1 MQYIIPILVF
11 VAIVSSLLI
20 LFGVGIGY
28 LLYALIPGMEI
39 GTGIVAGAI
48 FAVGLPL
55 LLFTSGMATEHSPSS
70 KYVIREEEEDEDED
84 DDEEDTIIHHVPPR
98 NISASRKRRRR
109 PPRNRNF

>member
-1 MQYIIPILVF
+1 MQYIMPILLF
-11 VAIVSSLLI
+11 VAIGSSLLI

-28 LLYALIPGMEI
+28 LLYAIIPGMEI
-39 GTGIVAGAI
+39 GMGIVAGAI

-55 LLFTSGMATEHSPSS
+55 LLITGGMATELSPSP
-70 KYVIREEEEDEDED
+70 KYVIREEEDDDD

-98 NISASRKRRRR
+98 NISTSRKRRRR